1 MSSRIALQLSRL
13 DGGLPPEDP
22 SAWDAADDVAS
33 MIEVL
38 RHAGRL
44 GLMTLDPIET
54 EEREGRVT
62 RWRFRARRHDGVW
75 VRVDVG
81 PDEPAR
87 LREAVPELPS
97 AAQWEEAIERH
108 VDALDPLAR
117 LLFEV
122 RRDGAP
128 SPAWEERWGPARQGL
143 EAAWAASEDPMAMR
157 AMLSAMG
164 VGALDLERPRPTG
177 GLLASS
183 SRTELADAIRRAMPT
198 LPNGGPMVALPPAEQ
213 ELLGTILDELLPHR
227 FGDGLVDRGSGAF
240 TGGWLGGVHIELVFA
255 FVDPVTEL
263 PLSVVAE
270 TCWVTRRREPKTRAF
285 LEGWRDSLAHQASM
299 RGWFA
304 GTAPSSALAPRMG
317 LLGRPELKS
326 AADFAAALCS
336 WES

>member
-1 MSSRIALQLSRL
+1 MTTRIALQLKRL
-13 DGGLPPEDP
+13 EEGLALDDP
-22 SAWDAADDVAS
+22 GAWDAADDVAS

-157 AMLSAMG
+157 ALLSAMG

-183 SRTELADAIRRAMPT
+183 SRSELADAIRRAMPT
-198 LPNGGPMVALPPAEQ
+198 LPHGGPMVALPPAEQ
-213 ELLGTILDELLPHR
+213 ESLGALLRELLPHR
-227 FGDGLVDRGSGAF
+227 FGQGLVDLGAGAF
-240 TGGWLGGVHIELVFA
+240 TGSWNGDVYAELVFA
-255 FVDPVTEL
+255 FVDPATGQ

-270 TCWVTRRREPKTRAF
+270 TCWVTRRHATETRAF
-285 LEGWRDSLAHQASM
+285 LEGWRDSLASQATM
-299 RGWFA
+299 RGWF
-304 GTAPSSALAPRMG
+304 GLTMPTSELAPRMG
-317 LLGRPELKS
+317 LLGRPELQT
-326 AADFAAALCS
+326 AADFAAAFS
-336 WES
+336 SY